1 LAAREER
8 GSWCRHDLYI
18 VDASQ
23 LVIAGDVRGPALAY
37 NSGRMSDRP
46 TGGPERLKLLRQNGR
61 REAREQV
68 AHDHRAWARAARA
81 GTSINMLIAADHE
94 LVRASYRAVL
104 DSDDLIEITAEAA
117 DSQEAVALAAAKSP
131 DVVLLDLALPDLD
144 SPETTAVIV
153 SHPAFAR
160 VAVLLIVTH
169 ETDGRVLS
177 ALRAGAVG
185 VLARDA
191 ETSELIRAVKLLAR
205 GNALFP
211 AELVRALIA
220 ELPPQSGQHGS
231 LPEQLDKLTGRE
243 REVLALVGTGL
254 SNAEIAAH
262 LIISPATARTH
273 VSRVMVK
280 VRARDRAQLVVLAYE
295 TGLVQARARTR

>member
-1 LAAREER
+1 
-8 GSWCRHDLYI
+8 
-18 VDASQ
+18 
-23 LVIAGDVRGPALAY
+23 
-37 NSGRMSDRP
+37 MSDRP
-46 TGGPERLKLLRQNGR
+46 TGEPERLKLLRHNGR
-61 REAREQV
+61 REVRDQV
-68 AHDHRAWARAARA
+68 AHDHGARLRAARA
-81 GTSINMLIAADHE
+81 GTSINVLIAADHG

-104 DSDDLIEITAEAA
+104 ASDDLIEITAEAA
-117 DSQEAVALAAAKSP
+117 DSQEAVALAAVKSP

-169 ETDGRVLS
+169 ETDERVLS

-191 ETSELIRAVKLLAR
+191 ETSELICAVRLLAR
-205 GNALFP
+205 GDALLP
-211 AELVRALIA
+211 AKLVRALMA
-220 ELPPQSGQHGS
+220 ELPPQSDQHGS
-231 LPEQLDKLTGRE
+231 LPEQLDALTARE

-262 LIISPATARTH
+262 LAISPETARTH

-280 VRARDRAQLVVLAYE
+280 VGARDRAQLVVLAYE
-295 TGLVQARARTR
+295 TGLVQARAGTR